1 MKNLIKIISVL
12 IFTLFATS
20 SCSNYCMNKANC
32 NKEKNH
38 CEHCGKESCDKT
50 CKENC
55 KLCNKD
61 KLDEKN
67 KKYPKNKYNKNQKVE
82 EVKQGTKKE

>member
-20 SCSNYCMNKANC
+20 SCSNYCKGNC
-32 NKEKNH
+32 HKEKNH